1 MPNYFSLYF
10 QLLDLKMSG
19 KKRQWTLDGRQS
31 GKGNLPLVAALPGAS
46 GDRTGR
52 SELARE

>member
-1 MPNYFSLYF
+1 MFFLYF
-10 QLLDLKMSG
+10 QYFMKILSG